1 MSGKSDRDRRQP
13 IAILLIL
20 LLVSGTLFFFRLGS
34 PGLFDADEPAYAQ
47 AAREMLESGD
57 WITPHFNGRPRFDK
71 PILFYWLISLSYR
84 VFGVTEFAVRFWS
97 ALAGVALVLLI
108 AWTARRRF
116 GPPADLWAGLALT
129 TNLLTALLAR
139 AAVTDMLLTL
149 FVTLAILAGLEAQE
163 GSRRAGWWARLGWA
177 AMAFAVLVKGPVGLL
192 VPGLALGGS
201 LLFTPERR
209 SALARLIPWDGPVLF
224 AALTLPWYGLVLAA
238 NGWSFVEGFLI
249 KHHITRYT
257 GIVSSHAGP
266 IWYYFPVLLIGFFP
280 WSGFLPAALW
290 RVGRMARR
298 RQAADP
304 GERLLV
310 ASACWLLGVFVFF
323 SFAGTKLPS
332 YLFPAFPGL
341 ALLVGATSI
350 SNFKPTTDNGS
361 TGENGRLSV
370 VGCQFSIAAAPVPR
384 WVSRLGL
391 WFIGLTGGALAV
403 GLAAIPLILD
413 RLRPLARGVLDGVA
427 PPIALAWGLAS
438 LLALG
443 TAIGLLAKGTW
454 RPAVLAAM
462 MTLVIFTAGVL
473 GAPQA
478 YAILQG
484 PLREFAEVAQRLL
497 GPRGTLVAYGLNAPS
512 VVFYAARP
520 VMPLGAGAG
529 PGLEQIRGL
538 VKADIPVVVIT
549 RAMHAPNLDG
559 VPGLFR
565 LKTRGGYAIYCSAC
579 QAEANFKFQTDN

>member
-1 MSGKSDRDRRQP
+1 LSGS
-13 IAILLIL
+13 
-20 LLVSGTLFFFRLGS
+20 LFFFRLGT

-47 AAREMLESGD
+47 AAREMLETGD
-57 WITPHFNGRPRFDK
+57 WITPQFNGRPRFDK
-71 PILFYWLISLSYR
+71 PILFYWLIALSYR

-116 GPPADLWAGLALT
+116 GPPADLWAGLAMM

-149 FVTLAILAGLEAQE
+149 FVTVAILAGLEALE
-163 GSRRAGWWARLGWA
+163 GHRTARWWARLGWA

-192 VPGLALGGS
+192 IPGVALGGL
-201 LLFTPERR
+201 LLFIPERGR
-209 SALARLIPWDGPVLF
+209 ALARLVPWDGPVLF

-249 KHHITRYT
+249 KHHLTRYT

-266 IWYYFPVLLIGFFP
+266 IWFYFPVLLIGFFP
-280 WSGFLPAALW
+280 WSGFLPAALM
-290 RVGRMARR
+290 RVATLVCRGKP
-298 RQAADP
+298 ADP

-332 YLFPAFPGL
+332 YLFPAFPAL
-341 ALLVGATSI
+341 ALLVAPAI
-350 SNFKPTTDNGS
+350 SNMRLTTDNRSAQG
-361 TGENGRLSV
+361 NGQWSV
-370 VGCQFSIAAAPVPR
+370 VRLRPRGGSASGGGQWSIGPQAQVPR
-384 WVSRLGL
+384 WVSGLGVWL
-391 WFIGLTGGALAV
+391 IGLTGGALAV
-403 GLAAIPLILD
+403 ALAAIPLVLD

-427 PPIALAWGLAS
+427 PPMALAWGLA
-438 LLALG
+438 
-443 TAIGLLAKGTW
+443 GLLAVGTIVALLARGTW
-454 RPAVLAAM
+454 RPTVLAAM
-462 MTLVIFTAGVL
+462 MTLIIFIAGML
-473 GAPQA
+473 AAPQA

-484 PLREFAEVAQRLL
+484 PLREFAEAAHRLL
-497 GPRGTLVAYGLNAPS
+497 GPRGTLVTYGLNAPS

-520 VMPLGAGAG
+520 VLSLGAGAG

-538 VKADIPVVVIT
+538 VRSDTPVVVIT
-549 RAMHAPNLDG
+549 RTMHGLDLDG

-565 LKTRGGYAIYCSAC
+565 LKTRGGYAIYSSLRRSPSPNAP
-579 QAEANFKFQTDN
+579 ASGDPVSPGDSR

>member
-1 MSGKSDRDRRQP
+1 VV
-13 IAILLIL
+13 
-20 LLVSGTLFFFRLGS
+20 LLVLSGSLFFFRLGT

-47 AAREMLESGD
+47 AAREMLDSGD

-84 VFGVTEFAVRFWS
+84 LFGVTEFAVRFWS

-149 FVTLAILAGLEAQE
+149 FVTVAILAGLEALE
-163 GSRRAGWWARLGWA
+163 GSRTAGRWARLGWA

-192 VPGLALGGS
+192 VPGLALGGL
-201 LLFTPERR
+201 LLFTSERR
-209 SALARLIPWDGPVLF
+209 RALARLVPWDGPVLF
-224 AALTLPWYGLVLAA
+224 AALILPWYGLVLAA

-266 IWYYFPVLLIGFFP
+266 IWFYVPVLLIGFFP

-298 RQAADP
+298 GQAADP

-310 ASACWLLGVFVFF
+310 ASACWMLGVFVFF

-332 YLFPAFPGL
+332 YLFPAFPAL
-341 ALLVGATSI
+341 ALLVGPAI
-350 SNFKPTTDNGS
+350 SNLKLTTDNGS

-384 WVSRLGL
+384 WVTRVGL

-473 GAPQA
+473 AAPQA

-520 VMPLGAGAG
+520 VMPLGVGAG

-565 LKTRGGYAIYCSAC
+565 LKTRGAYAIYCSTC
-579 QAEANFKFQTDN
+579 QAEANFNFQTDN

>member
-1 MSGKSDRDRRQP
+1 LSGS
-13 IAILLIL
+13 
-20 LLVSGTLFFFRLGS
+20 LFFFRLGT

-47 AAREMLESGD
+47 AAREMLETGD
-57 WITPHFNGRPRFDK
+57 WITPHFNGQPRFDK
-71 PILFYWLISLSYR
+71 PILFYWLITLSYR
-84 VFGVTEFAVRFWS
+84 LFGVTEFAVRFWS
-97 ALAGVALVLLI
+97 ALAGVVLVLLI

-149 FVTLAILAGLEAQE
+149 FVTVAILAGLEALE
-163 GSRRAGWWARLGWA
+163 GSRRAGWWARLGWG

-192 VPGLALGGS
+192 VPGLGLGGS
-201 LLFTPERR
+201 LLFMPERR
-209 SALARLIPWDGPVLF
+209 RRLTRLVPWDGPVLF

-238 NGWSFVEGFLI
+238 NGWGFVEGFLI

-266 IWYYFPVLLIGFFP
+266 IWYYFPVLLLGFFP

-290 RVGRMARR
+290 RVGTMAHRGK
-298 RQAADP
+298 AADS
-304 GERLLV
+304 GERLLM
-310 ASACWLLGVFVFF
+310 ASAFWLLGVFVFF

-332 YLFPAFPGL
+332 YLFPAFPAL
-341 ALLVGATSI
+341 ALLVGPAI
-350 SNFKPTTDNGS
+350 SNLKLIRHGRNNRPSPGNGQW
-361 TGENGRLSV
+361 SV
-370 VGCQFSIAAAPVPR
+370 VSGQWSIGPQAQVPR
-384 WVSRLGL
+384 WVTRLGL
-391 WFIGLTGGALAV
+391 WLIGLTGGALAV
-403 GLAAIPLILD
+403 GLAAIPLILG

-427 PPIALAWGLAS
+427 PPMALAWGLAG
-438 LLALG
+438 LLAVG
-443 TAIGLLAKGTW
+443 TAVALLAKGTW

-473 GAPQA
+473 AAPQA
-478 YAILQG
+478 YAVLQG

-497 GPRGTLVAYGLNAPS
+497 GPRGTLVTYGLNAPS

-520 VMPLGAGAG
+520 VLPLGAGAG

-538 VKADIPVVVIT
+538 VTADTPIVVIT
-549 RAMHAPNLDG
+549 RAMHASNLDG

-565 LKTRGGYAIYCSAC
+565 LKTRGGYAIYSSLRRSPSPDAP
-579 QAEANFKFQTDN
+579 ASGNPASPGGSR

>member
-1 MSGKSDRDRRQP
+1 
-13 IAILLIL
+13 L
-20 LLVSGTLFFFRLGS
+20 LLSGTLFFFHLGT

-84 VFGVTEFAVRFWS
+84 LFGVTEFAVRFWS

-149 FVTLAILAGLEAQE
+149 FVTLAILAGLETLE

-209 SALARLIPWDGPVLF
+209 RALARLIPWDGPVLF

-266 IWYYFPVLLIGFFP
+266 IWFYFPVLLIGFFP

-298 RQAADP
+298 GQAADP
-304 GERLLV
+304 GECLLV
-310 ASACWLLGVFVFF
+310 ASACWMLGVFVFF

-341 ALLVGATSI
+341 ALLVGGAGI
-350 SNFKPTTDNGS
+350 SNVKLMTDNRA
-361 TGENGRLSV
+361 TETNGQLPAAS
-370 VGCQFSIAAAPVPR
+370 CQLPAGADKVPR
-384 WVSRLGL
+384 WLDRLGL

-454 RPAVLAAM
+454 RPAILAAM

-473 GAPQA
+473 AAPQA

-549 RAMHAPNLDG
+549 RAMHAPILDG

-565 LKTRGGYAIYCSAC
+565 LKTRGGYAIYSSLRPSRSQDAP
-579 QAEANFKFQTDN
+579 ASENPASPGGSR

>member
-1 MSGKSDRDRRQP
+1 M
-13 IAILLIL
+13 
-20 LLVSGTLFFFRLGS
+20 
-34 PGLFDADEPAYAQ
+34 
-47 AAREMLESGD
+47 
-57 WITPHFNGRPRFDK
+57 
-71 PILFYWLISLSYR
+71 
-84 VFGVTEFAVRFWS
+84 
-97 ALAGVALVLLI
+97 
-108 AWTARRRF
+108 
-116 GPPADLWAGLALT
+116 
-129 TNLLTALLAR
+129 
-139 AAVTDMLLTL
+139 
-149 FVTLAILAGLEAQE
+149 
-163 GSRRAGWWARLGWA
+163 
-177 AMAFAVLVKGPVGLL
+177 
-192 VPGLALGGS
+192 
-201 LLFTPERR
+201 
-209 SALARLIPWDGPVLF
+209 
-224 AALTLPWYGLVLAA
+224 
-238 NGWSFVEGFLI
+238 
-249 KHHITRYT
+249 
-257 GIVSSHAGP
+257 
-266 IWYYFPVLLIGFFP
+266 
-280 WSGFLPAALW
+280 
-290 RVGRMARR
+290 
-298 RQAADP
+298 
-304 GERLLV
+304 
-310 ASACWLLGVFVFF
+310 
-323 SFAGTKLPS
+323 
-332 YLFPAFPGL
+332 
-341 ALLVGATSI
+341 
-350 SNFKPTTDNGS
+350 
-361 TGENGRLSV
+361 
-370 VGCQFSIAAAPVPR
+370 PR

-473 GAPQA
+473 AAPQA

-520 VMPLGAGAG
+520 VMPLGVGAG

-579 QAEANFKFQTDN
+579 QAEANFNYQTDN

>member
-71 PILFYWLISLSYR
+71 PILFYWLITLSYR

-139 AAVTDMLLTL
+139 AAVTDMLLAL
-149 FVTLAILAGLEAQE
+149 FVTVAILAGLETLEA
-163 GSRRAGWWARLGWA
+163 SRRAGWWARLGWA

-209 SALARLIPWDGPVLF
+209 RALARLIPWDGPVLF

-238 NGWSFVEGFLI
+238 NGWGFVEGFLI

-298 RQAADP
+298 GQAADP

-332 YLFPAFPGL
+332 YLFPAFPAL
-341 ALLVGATSI
+341 ALLVGPAI
-350 SNFKPTTDNGS
+350 SNLKPTTDNRP
-361 TGENGRLSV
+361 TPTNGQLPAAS
-370 VGCQFSIAAAPVPR
+370 CQLPAGTVQVPQ
-384 WVSRLGL
+384 WLDRLGL

-403 GLAAIPLILD
+403 GLAAMPLILD

-443 TAIGLLAKGTW
+443 TTIGLLAKGTW

-473 GAPQA
+473 AAPQA

-484 PLREFAEVAQRLL
+484 PLREFAEVARRLL

-549 RAMHAPNLDG
+549 RAMHGPNLDG

>member
-1 MSGKSDRDRRQP
+1 
-13 IAILLIL
+13 
-20 LLVSGTLFFFRLGS
+20 
-34 PGLFDADEPAYAQ
+34 
-47 AAREMLESGD
+47 
-57 WITPHFNGRPRFDK
+57 
-71 PILFYWLISLSYR
+71 
-84 VFGVTEFAVRFWS
+84 
-97 ALAGVALVLLI
+97 
-108 AWTARRRF
+108 
-116 GPPADLWAGLALT
+116 
-129 TNLLTALLAR
+129 
-139 AAVTDMLLTL
+139 
-149 FVTLAILAGLEAQE
+149 
-163 GSRRAGWWARLGWA
+163 
-177 AMAFAVLVKGPVGLL
+177 
-192 VPGLALGGS
+192 
-201 LLFTPERR
+201 
-209 SALARLIPWDGPVLF
+209 VLF

-238 NGWSFVEGFLI
+238 NGWGFVEGFLI

-332 YLFPAFPGL
+332 YLFPAFPAL
-341 ALLVGATSI
+341 ALLVGPAI
-350 SNFKPTTDNGS
+350 SNLKLTTDN
-361 TGENGRLSV
+361 RLSPGNGQWSV
-370 VGCQFSIAAAPVPR
+370 VSGQWSIGPQAQVPR

-462 MTLVIFTAGVL
+462 MSLVIFTAGVL
-473 GAPQA
+473 VAPQA

-484 PLREFAEVAQRLL
+484 PLREFA
-497 GPRGTLVAYGLNAPS
+497 
-512 VVFYAARP
+512 F
-520 VMPLGAGAG
+520 
-529 PGLEQIRGL
+529 
-538 VKADIPVVVIT
+538 
-549 RAMHAPNLDG
+549 
-559 VPGLFR
+559 
-565 LKTRGGYAIYCSAC
+565 
-579 QAEANFKFQTDN
+579 

>member
-1 MSGKSDRDRRQP
+1 
-13 IAILLIL
+13 
-20 LLVSGTLFFFRLGS
+20 
-34 PGLFDADEPAYAQ
+34 
-47 AAREMLESGD
+47 
-57 WITPHFNGRPRFDK
+57 
-71 PILFYWLISLSYR
+71 
-84 VFGVTEFAVRFWS
+84 
-97 ALAGVALVLLI
+97 
-108 AWTARRRF
+108 
-116 GPPADLWAGLALT
+116 
-129 TNLLTALLAR
+129 
-139 AAVTDMLLTL
+139 
-149 FVTLAILAGLEAQE
+149 
-163 GSRRAGWWARLGWA
+163 
-177 AMAFAVLVKGPVGLL
+177 MAFAVLVKGPVGLL
-192 VPGLALGGS
+192 VPGLALGGT

-266 IWYYFPVLLIGFFP
+266 IWFYLPVLLIGFFP

-298 RQAADP
+298 GQAADP

-310 ASACWLLGVFVFF
+310 ASACWMLGVFVFF

-559 VPGLFR
+559 APGLFR
-565 LKTRGGYAIYCSAC
+565 LKTRGAYAIYCSAC
-579 QAEANFKFQTDN
+579 QAGGNFKWKTDN